1 MDILDDMGM
10 SKLSGRV
17 FFFFFKVDYSFK
29 LNYILQNY
37 VSVNELTIL
46 MTITVKLVIK
56 IVEYSR

>member
-10 SKLSGRV
+10 SKLSGKV
-17 FFFFFKVDYSFK
+17 FFFFKVDYSFK

-46 MTITVKLVIK
+46 VTITVKLVIK